1 MMSTRQE
8 KIEERKAAQQAFIAQ
23 RRKMQL
29 AIFQTN
35 FNVGIQLYESNKDK
49 MSPEEIRL
57 VEIEI
62 QKNLELLEKLK
73 SEANTGTQA

>member
-1 MMSTRQE
+1 MSKRQE
-8 KIEERKAAQQAFIAQ
+8 KIEERKAEQQAFIAQ